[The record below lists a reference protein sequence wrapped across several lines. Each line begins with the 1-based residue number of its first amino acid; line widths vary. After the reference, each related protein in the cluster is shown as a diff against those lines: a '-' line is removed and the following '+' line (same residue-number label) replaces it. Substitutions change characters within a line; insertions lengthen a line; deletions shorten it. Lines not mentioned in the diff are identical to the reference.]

1 MEDKYKNLE
10 RKLDNQKEIVLKKSR
25 MRDFFETENLIQY
38 IEEREYEDRTILY
51 LYLEIEG
58 EESLI
63 MYEIYPEMN
72 IAKVIYPRI
81 VRDKLNVLKV
91 LNKLNCSD
99 MNVKYALNEN
109 GMVEISTRY
118 RSKYK
123 DFNAGMLYM
132 IMDICINE
140 ANKNI
145 KYIFLNDIEY

>member
-63 MYEIYPEMN
+63 MYEINPEMN

-99 MNVKYALNEN
+99 MNVKYVLNEN

-132 IMDICINE
+132 IMNICINE

>member
-1 MEDKYKNLE
+1 
-10 RKLDNQKEIVLKKSR
+10 
-25 MRDFFETENLIQY
+25 
-38 IEEREYEDRTILY
+38 
-51 LYLEIEG
+51 
-58 EESLI
+58 
-63 MYEIYPEMN
+63 MYEINPEMN

-99 MNVKYALNEN
+99 MNVKYVLNEN

-132 IMDICINE
+132 IMNICINE

>member
-1 MEDKYKNLE
+1 
-10 RKLDNQKEIVLKKSR
+10 
-25 MRDFFETENLIQY
+25 
-38 IEEREYEDRTILY
+38 
-51 LYLEIEG
+51 
-58 EESLI
+58 

-99 MNVKYALNEN
+99 MNVKYVLNEN

-140 ANKNI
+140 AKKNI